1 MTSLGKRTFAE
12 GQIGE
17 NLGAEIDPFEE
28 AKSNPGS
35 QSQAEGYDS
44 LSIDPE
50 NPDEENRN
58 KQKRRSKNDF

>member
-44 LSIDPE
+44 
-50 NPDEENRN
+50 
-58 KQKRRSKNDF
+58 